1 MNDLFEFTS
10 EVMDKKL
17 FESLKDYNLSD
28 KTSKQVLIDY
38 LKQRRIQKMYPK
50 ILCFSRTRKE
60 RTRKYSIR

>member
-28 KTSKQVLIDY
+28 ENQN
-38 LKQRRIQKMYPK
+38 
-50 ILCFSRTRKE
+50 
-60 RTRKYSIR
+60 KY